1 MNAPSQTLICNPQ
14 IEWSKLPY
22 ICLLSA
28 FPRLFPLPLLDLLQ
42 VDLTR
47 SLASFSSLAIY
58 IKSEERPFWKSTPLF
73 VWVCAFDR
81 KKMLKVGGKKRKEKK
96 ESKRKRKKERKRKS
110 TQTQLPGF
118 ELALLRQLLAS
129 RAWNFTTQPQENKI
143 HWIAEYHVTITRP
156 TVWKRNTSHAV
167 SEANKNKKVK
177 LIVQISFAEKIKFK
191 EEGSVTF
198 QNFFLQWP
206 TFVM

>member
-28 FPRLFPLPLLDLLQ
+28 FPRLFPPPLLDLLQ

-47 SLASFSSLAIY
+47 SLANFSSRAILNRT
-58 IKSEERPFWKSTPLF
+58 KRPFWKSTPLF

-81 KKMLKVGGKKRKEKK
+81 EKMLKVGGKKEKK
-96 ESKRKRKKERKRKS
+96 RKRAREKERKKERKKES

-118 ELALLRQLLAS
+118 ELALLRQLFAS
-129 RAWNFTTQPQENKI
+129 HAWNFTTQPQENKI
-143 HWIAEYHVTITRP
+143 HSIAEYHVTITRP
-156 TVWKRNTSHAV
+156 TVWKTNTSHAV

-198 QNFFLQWP
+198 RNFFLQWP

>member
-1 MNAPSQTLICNPQ
+1 MNTPSQTLICNPQ

-58 IKSEERPFWKSTPLF
+58 IKSEERSFWKSTPLF

-96 ESKRKRKKERKRKS
+96 ESKRKRKKERKKEKKHTNSIARIRV
-110 TQTQLPGF
+110 G
-118 ELALLRQLLAS
+118 AS
-129 RAWNFTTQPQENKI
+129 P
-143 HWIAEYHVTITRP
+143 P
-156 TVWKRNTSHAV
+156 AV
-167 SEANKNKKVK
+167 SFACLKLHHAAPRKQDTLDRRISCHDHATHRLKKK
-177 LIVQISFAEKIKFK
+177 YFSCGFRSK
-191 EEGSVTF
+191 
-198 QNFFLQWP
+198 
-206 TFVM
+206 

>member
-96 ESKRKRKKERKRKS
+96 ESKRKRKKERKKEKKHTNSIARIRVGASPPAVSFACLK
-110 TQTQLPGF
+110 LHH
-118 ELALLRQLLAS
+118 AAS
-129 RAWNFTTQPQENKI
+129 RKQDTLDRRI
-143 HWIAEYHVTITRP
+143 SCHD
-156 TVWKRNTSHAV
+156 HATHRL
-167 SEANKNKKVK
+167 KKK
-177 LIVQISFAEKIKFK
+177 YFSCGFRSK
-191 EEGSVTF
+191 
-198 QNFFLQWP
+198 
-206 TFVM
+206 